1 MVAILKG
8 TARFNDS
15 GLRMLNESSKDRGRS
30 LLAKPRMTDEQ
41 RLAQVKRIN
50 KMLKKIA
57 K

>member
-8 TARFNDS
+8 TTRFNDS
-15 GLRMLNESSKDRGRS
+15 GRRMLNETSKDHGRS
-30 LLAKPRMTDEQ
+30 ILARPKMTDEQ

>member
-8 TARFNDS
+8 TTRFNDS
-15 GLRMLNESSKDRGRS
+15 GRRMLNESSKDRGRS

>member
-15 GLRMLNESSKDRGRS
+15 GRRMLNESSKDRGRS

-41 RLAQVKRIN
+41 RLAQIKRIN